1 MSGNNLKEG
10 LEGLSRIEGISD
22 ILFTAMYWLA
32 VIFVILFV
40 SYLFAALT
48 CYLKRKRRG
57 GKNLDSDD
65 FLED

>member
-22 ILFTAMYWLA
+22 ILFTAIYWLA
-32 VIFVILFV
+32 VLFVILFV
-40 SYLFAALT
+40 SYLFAALA